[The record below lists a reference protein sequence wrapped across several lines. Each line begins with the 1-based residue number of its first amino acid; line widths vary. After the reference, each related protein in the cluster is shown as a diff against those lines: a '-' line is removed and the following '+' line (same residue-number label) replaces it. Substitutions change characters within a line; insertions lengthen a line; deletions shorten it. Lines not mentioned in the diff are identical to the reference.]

1 MVTAVEELPDA
12 RKRPLCGFADPP
24 YRLMTRGGDL
34 AAPLPPEDG
43 VDWNAC
49 PFRDGSQRRSRRATG
64 SARGDIG
71 AAMQTRFRTDCLS
84 LLLVFNRATRLIGFG
99 R

>member
-1 MVTAVEELPDA
+1 MVTAAEELPDA
-12 RKRPLCGFADPP
+12 RKRPLCGFADAH
-24 YRLMTRGGDL
+24 RLMTRGGDL

-49 PFRDGSQRRSRRATG
+49 LFRDGSQRRSRRATG
-64 SARGDIG
+64 SAWGDIG

-84 LLLVFNRATRLIGFG
+84 LPLAFGMATRRIGSG